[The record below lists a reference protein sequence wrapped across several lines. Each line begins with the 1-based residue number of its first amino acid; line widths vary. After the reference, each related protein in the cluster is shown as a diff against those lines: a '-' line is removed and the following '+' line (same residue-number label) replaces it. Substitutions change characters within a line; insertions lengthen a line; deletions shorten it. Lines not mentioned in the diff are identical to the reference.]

1 MGEFLVFTPSKT
13 EQNAVADVMLN
24 LQKPYG
30 NVRLPKKIG
39 QVAALEQVP
48 AETMLVLV
56 SDVSA
61 SGILPVLERIRR
73 ENPELKLVVVADP
86 SVSPMVYIRPTI
98 QPVALML
105 RPLGTELIRS
115 TLSEVLRMLPD
126 HRGRE
131 AEQDDTCF
139 TVELRGNLQRIPY
152 RDILYYEARNKRL
165 ILHLRRREIAFGGTL
180 EKLEEELPPGFLRTH
195 KSFIVNTSAVVEI
208 QYGQNQVILD
218 GDVAI
223 PISRSYKPKVK
234 AVFA

>member
-13 EQNAVADVMLN
+13 EQNTVADVMLD

-39 QVAALEQVP
+39 QVSALEQVP

-56 SDVSA
+56 SDVTA

-105 RPLGTELIRS
+105 RPLGAELARS
-115 TLSEVLRMLPD
+115 TLSEVLRMLPGQ
-126 HRGRE
+126 RGQE
-131 AEQDDTCF
+131 SEQDDSCF

-195 KSFIVNTSAVVEI
+195 KSFIVNTGAVVEI

>member
-13 EQNAVADVMLN
+13 EQNTVADVMLD

-30 NVRLPKKIG
+30 NVRLPEKIG
-39 QVAALEQVP
+39 QVSALEQVP

-56 SDVSA
+56 SDVTA

-105 RPLGTELIRS
+105 RPLGAELARS

-131 AEQDDTCF
+131 AEQDDSCF

-195 KSFIVNTSAVVEI
+195 KSFIVNTGAVVEI

-223 PISRSYKPKVK
+223 PISRSYKPQVK
-234 AVFA
+234 AVVA

>member
-13 EQNAVADVMLN
+13 EQNTVADVMLD

-30 NVRLPKKIG
+30 NVRLSKKIG
-39 QVAALEQVP
+39 QVSALEQVP

-56 SDVSA
+56 SDVTA

-105 RPLGTELIRS
+105 RPLGAELARS

-131 AEQDDTCF
+131 AEQDDSCF

-195 KSFIVNTSAVVEI
+195 KSFIVNTGAVVEI

>member
-13 EQNAVADVMLN
+13 EQNTVADVMLD

-30 NVRLPKKIG
+30 NVRLPEKIG
-39 QVAALEQVP
+39 QVSALEQVP

-56 SDVSA
+56 SDVTA

-105 RPLGTELIRS
+105 RPLGAELARS

-131 AEQDDTCF
+131 AEQDDSCF

-195 KSFIVNTSAVVEI
+195 KSFIVNTGAVVET

>member
-13 EQNAVADVMLN
+13 EQNTVADVMLD

-30 NVRLPKKIG
+30 NVRLPEKIG
-39 QVAALEQVP
+39 QVSALEQVP

-56 SDVSA
+56 SDVTA

-105 RPLGTELIRS
+105 RPLGAELARS

-131 AEQDDTCF
+131 AEQDDSCF

-195 KSFIVNTSAVVEI
+195 KSFIVNTGAVVEI

-218 GDVAI
+218 GEVAI